1 VVIAARNFS
10 AAAKLALI
18 PEWPL
23 ASASAFCFGWKSLG
37 RGKLFDPLFARAAL
51 VVEGD
56 DILGASRHVGDD
68 EADAPL

>member
-18 PEWPL
+18 PEQ
-23 ASASAFCFGWKSLG
+23 AACFRFGFLLRLEKPWSWT
-37 RGKLFDPLFARAAL
+37 LFARAAL

-56 DILGASRHVGDD
+56 DVLGASRHVGDD